1 MQMPDRSNLP
11 KVLFLNLTAFSQM
24 GGLEK
29 FNRCFL
35 KALNQ
40 IEAEGNLIS
49 EASSLYDTTTDERYY
64 PRSKYKGFGKS
75 RTKFVLS
82 GILQGMKQDVIVLG
96 HINLAIVG
104 VVAKTLWPRK
114 KLVLITH
121 GIEIWGAASSIQK
134 ILLAKADKIFAVSE
148 YTRRKLIE
156 IHGVDERKTALFHNT
171 IDPYFPLPNTF
182 GKSGELMRRY
192 GLKESD
198 KVLFTLCRLSSNEQY
213 KGYDNVIKALKMLIA
228 KYPDLR
234 YVIAG
239 KYDAIEKERID
250 LLLKE
255 YGLTDKVILTGFVA
269 DDEIVSHYQLADVY
283 IMPSKGE
290 GFGIVF
296 IEAMACGRRV
306 IAGNKD
312 GSVDALKN
320 GELGKLADPENV
332 EDIATS
338 IDTYLSAEPWSS
350 LNARQ
355 MQNDIM
361 ASFGFDVYKQRLRTL
376 LTTVINN

>member
-1 MQMPDRSNLP
+1 
-11 KVLFLNLTAFSQM
+11 M

-49 EASSLYDTTTDERYY
+49 QASSLYDTTTDERYY
-64 PRSKYKGFGKS
+64 PRAKYKGFGRS
-75 RTKFVLS
+75 RMKFVLS

-121 GIEIWGAASSIQK
+121 GIEVWGAASSIQK
-134 ILLAKADKIFAVSE
+134 MLLAKADKIFAVSE
-148 YTRRKLIE
+148 YTRRKLID
-156 IHGVDERKTALFHNT
+156 IHGVDERKTALFYNT
-171 IDPYFPLPNTF
+171 IDPYFPVPNTYS
-182 GKSGELMRRY
+182 KSGELMRRY

-320 GELGKLADPENV
+320 GQLGKLVDPENV

-350 LNARQ
+350 INALQ
-355 MQNDIM
+355 MKNDVM

>member
-1 MQMPDRSNLP
+1 MPDKANRP

-40 IEAEGNLIS
+40 IETEGNLIS

-64 PRSKYKGFGKS
+64 PRVKYKGFGRS
-75 RTKFVLS
+75 RMKFVLS
-82 GILQGMKQDVIVLG
+82 CIRQGMKQDVIVLG

-104 VVAKTLWPRK
+104 VIAKTLWPRK
-114 KLVLITH
+114 RLVLITH
-121 GIEIWGAASSIQK
+121 GIEVWGAASSIQK
-134 ILLAKADKIFAVSE
+134 MLLEKADKIFAVSE
-148 YTRRKLIE
+148 YTRRKLVE
-156 IHGVDERKTALFHNT
+156 IQGVDERKTALFHNT

-182 GKSGELMRRY
+182 DKSGELMRRY

-213 KGYDNVIKALKMLIA
+213 KGYDNVIKAMKRLIT
-228 KYPDLR
+228 KYPELK

-255 YGLTDKVILTGFVA
+255 YGLTDKVVLTGFVA
-269 DDEIVSHYQLADVY
+269 DDEIVDHYQLADIY
-283 IMPSKGE
+283 IMPSRGE

-296 IEAMACGRRV
+296 IEAMACGCRV

-320 GELGKLADPENV
+320 GELGKLVDPENV

-338 IDTYLSAEPWSS
+338 IDTYLSTEPWSS

-355 MQNDIM
+355 MQNDVM
-361 ASFGFDVYKQRLRTL
+361 ANFGFEVYQQRLRTL